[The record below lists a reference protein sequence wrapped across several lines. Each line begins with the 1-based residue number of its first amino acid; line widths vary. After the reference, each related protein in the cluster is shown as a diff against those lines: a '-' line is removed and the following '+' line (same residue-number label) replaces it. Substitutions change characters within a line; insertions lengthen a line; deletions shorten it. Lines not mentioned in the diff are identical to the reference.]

1 MKIQF
6 KIFLLILLVSPI
18 FWHYSVSSPQKFIS
32 EYSQT
37 PIYIKQKM
45 SSILSDT
52 RHIDEFRWNDITK
65 DNRPLIGNLF
75 YNKARLIFDQFVVY
89 LNLLNPSRYFQFGQ
103 IEIIPCLLFPISLA
117 GIFRLLKNKQS
128 RILLFGLFSCLF
140 AFFTGQES
148 IYFIFPT
155 AGFYIYLAAFELSFF
170 KKPALYSVISL
181 LVCYNLFLFFRS
193 VYIL

>member
-6 KIFLLILLVSPI
+6 KIFLLILLISPI
-18 FWHYSVSSPQKFIS
+18 FWHYSITSPQKFIS

-37 PIYIKQKM
+37 PTYIKQKL

-52 RHIDEFRWNDITK
+52 RRIDEFRWNDITK
-65 DNRPLIGNLF
+65 DNRPLTGNLF
-75 YNKARLIFDQFVVY
+75 YNKIRLIFDQFVVY
-89 LNLLNPSRYFQFGQ
+89 LNILNPSQYFQFGQ

-117 GIFRLLKNKQS
+117 GIFRLLKNKQTK
-128 RILLFGLFSCLF
+128 ILLIGIFSCFF
-140 AFFTGQES
+140 AFITGQQN

-155 AGFYIYLAAFELSFF
+155 AIFYIYLAAFELSFF
-170 KKPALYSVISL
+170 KKPALYGVISL
-181 LVCYNLFLFFRS
+181 LIFYNLFLFFRS